1 MGKGIIL
8 GNRILDVV
16 FVAWFVAQFYKVMI
30 SIIEEKKITLKR
42 IFETGGM
49 PSSHSSTMTALVTSI
64 GLVYGTNNVEFTI
77 AFVLAGIVM
86 YDAAG
91 IRRAAG
97 KHAGLLNKL
106 LEKVNTKIGEKIYD
120 GKLKEL
126 LGHTPFE
133 VFIGGIV
140 GIVVAYIFKG
150 YIQT

>member
-150 YIQT
+150 YIQA

>member
-1 MGKGIIL
+1 MEKGIIL

-16 FVAWFVAQFYKVMI
+16 FIAWFIAQFYKVLV
-30 SIIEEKKITLKR
+30 SIITERRITLKR

-64 GLVYGTNNVEFTI
+64 GLVYGTNNVEFAI

-106 LEKVNTKIGEKIYD
+106 LERINVKIGEKIYD

-140 GIVVAYIFKG
+140 GIIVAYIFRG
-150 YIQT
+150 YIQA

>member
-1 MGKGIIL
+1 MEKGIIL

-16 FVAWFVAQFYKVMI
+16 FIAWFVAQFYKVLV
-30 SIIEEKKITLKR
+30 SIITEKRITLKR

-106 LEKVNTKIGEKIYD
+106 LERFNVKIGEKIYD

-150 YIQT
+150 YIQA